1 MFTLDNSDFSNRI
14 QIARQHCPGWLVP
27 VQVLVQMPCRLTRCQ
42 ASAAPGATFAPC
54 ALNY

>member
-27 VQVLVQMPCRLTRCQ
+27 VQVLVQVPCRLTRCQ